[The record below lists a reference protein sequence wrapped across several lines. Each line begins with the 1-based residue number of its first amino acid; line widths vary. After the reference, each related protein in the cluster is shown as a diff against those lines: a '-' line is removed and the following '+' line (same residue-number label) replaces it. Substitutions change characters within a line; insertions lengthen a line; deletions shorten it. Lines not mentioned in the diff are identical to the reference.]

1 MNNILKR
8 NQKSDFRYKS
18 NDGEIILYNPSNE
31 QYEELKSILGKI
43 IINNKDNKGLLGS
56 ESVRIIFKML
66 VKDGD
71 FIDEY
76 TDEELANELE
86 NGNRKIQLLYREIT
100 DLIQEISDDIM
111 YEYYRQIKE
120 INSLLNI
127 INGNNDVQI
136 MKNKINKFLKKNKF
150 KLNMDDIEKLKNKP
164 EELINLI
171 SKSIEVKS

>member
-1 MNNILKR
+1 MSNILKR
-8 NQKSDFRYKS
+8 NQKSEFRYKS
-18 NDGEIILYNPSNE
+18 DDGEIILYNPSNE
-31 QYEELKSILGKI
+31 QYYDLKAILGKI
-43 IINNKDNKGLLGS
+43 IINNKDNKGFLGS

-76 TDEELANELE
+76 SDEELANELE

-111 YEYYRQIKE
+111 YEYYKQIKE